1 MDIAH
6 LIDAPCDR
14 VWDLLTDTQ
23 QWPKWGPSVTGVRC
37 ADRFI
42 RQGSRGEV
50 RTALGLWLPFAI
62 TEFTPTKRWSWRVS
76 GIAAT
81 GHRVETVEGGGC
93 RLVFEVPLLAA
104 PYGLVCRLAARRISR
119 MARGRAS

>member
-76 GIAAT
+76 
-81 GHRVETVEGGGC
+81 
-93 RLVFEVPLLAA
+93 
-104 PYGLVCRLAARRISR
+104 LVCRLAARRISR